1 MRSLFFIFSL
11 IFIGVNLNAQ
21 LPKVLQ
27 SDIEESYNWILGVA
41 TSTTCKT
48 AKPMTEEDIV
58 ETKLETCKFI
68 DAFKM
73 FPNPAND
80 EISVVFTGAQRPTQI
95 LISGLDGKNYYN
107 QKVSDF
113 DGFFNQSIVLDNIP
127 AGLYLFSIVQGKEV
141 FNKKLII
148 Q

>member
-1 MRSLFFIFSL
+1 MKHLFFL
-11 IFIGVNLNAQ
+11 IISTIVCINLNAQ

-27 SDIEESYNWILGVA
+27 DDIAESYNWILNVA
-41 TSTTCKT
+41 KSNTCNT
-48 AKPMTEEDIV
+48 AKPMTEEDIQ

-68 DAFKM
+68 DSFKM
-73 FPNPAND
+73 FPNPAED
-80 EISVVFTGAQRPTQI
+80 AVSIVFAGVKRPTQI
-95 LISGLDGKNYYN
+95 LINGLDGKNYFIQN
-107 QKVSDF
+107 EDEF
-113 DGFFNQSIVLDNIP
+113 DGFFNQIIVLDKIP